1 MAQLHTFLKSY
12 TDPKCRIDVR
22 IRTTGEERIERNR
35 TILASI
41 IKTLIFCGRQGIS
54 LRGHR
59 DDETCRDNSSNMG
72 NFKELLD
79 FRASA
84 GDELLKE
91 HLVSFKK
98 NASYIS
104 KTSQNELLFCL
115 KTFIQEKIVE
125 ELRSQQVGPYYGFQC
140 DEVTDAS
147 NWEQL
152 GLVIRYVTNG
162 RPTEQLLE
170 FIDCEEV
177 TGEAICDSIINK
189 LNEIA
194 LDPNYCRS

>member
-1 MAQLHTFLKSY
+1 
-12 TDPKCRIDVR
+12 
-22 IRTTGEERIERNR
+22 
-35 TILASI
+35 
-41 IKTLIFCGRQGIS
+41 
-54 LRGHR
+54 
-59 DDETCRDNSSNMG
+59 MG

-115 KTFIQEKIVE
+115 STCIQEKIE
-125 ELRSQQVGPYYGFQC
+125 EQLRSKQVGPYYGFQC
-140 DEVTDAS
+140 NEVKNAS
-147 NWEQL
+147 K
-152 GLVIRYVTNG
+152 
-162 RPTEQLLE
+162 PTERLLE

-177 TGEAICDSIINK
+177 TVEAICDSIIIK
-189 LNEIA
+189 VLILITVDLKQWMVQETWLAIIQCCKVHGTVSS
-194 LDPNYCRS
+194 YCISLLH

>member
-1 MAQLHTFLKSY
+1 
-12 TDPKCRIDVR
+12 
-22 IRTTGEERIERNR
+22 
-35 TILASI
+35 
-41 IKTLIFCGRQGIS
+41 
-54 LRGHR
+54 
-59 DDETCRDNSSNMG
+59 MG

-115 KTFIQEKIVE
+115 STCIQEKIE
-125 ELRSQQVGPYYGFQC
+125 EQLRSKQVGPYYGFQC
-140 DEVTDAS
+140 DEVKNAS

-152 GLVIRYVTNG
+152 GLVFRYLTNG
-162 RPTEQLLE
+162 KPTERLLE

-177 TGEAICDSIINK
+177 TVEAICDSIIIK
-189 LNEIA
+189 VLILITVYLKQWMVQETWLAIIQCCKVHGTVSSYSIS
-194 LDPNYCRS
+194 LLH

>member
-1 MAQLHTFLKSY
+1 
-12 TDPKCRIDVR
+12 
-22 IRTTGEERIERNR
+22 
-35 TILASI
+35 
-41 IKTLIFCGRQGIS
+41 
-54 LRGHR
+54 
-59 DDETCRDNSSNMG
+59 MG

-91 HLVSFKK
+91 HLVK

-125 ELRSQQVGPYYGFQC
+125 EVRSQQVGPYYGFQC

-147 NWEQL
+147 NWDNL
-152 GLVIRYVTNG
+152 
-162 RPTEQLLE
+162 
-170 FIDCEEV
+170 
-177 TGEAICDSIINK
+177 A
-189 LNEIA
+189 
-194 LDPNYCRS
+194 